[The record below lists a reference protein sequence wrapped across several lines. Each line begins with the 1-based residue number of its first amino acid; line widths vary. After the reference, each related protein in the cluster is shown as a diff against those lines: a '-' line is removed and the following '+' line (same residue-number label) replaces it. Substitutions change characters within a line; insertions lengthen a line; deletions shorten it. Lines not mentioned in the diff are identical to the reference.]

1 MDDST
6 FRLVI
11 RRAFR
16 EGTVGK
22 SVGEEYKETTRDSMV
37 SRGQNLPRC
46 LPWA

>member
-22 SVGEEYKETTRDSMV
+22 SVGEEYKGQHGV
-37 SRGQNLPRC
+37 SRPELTSLSALGLSG
-46 LPWA
+46 